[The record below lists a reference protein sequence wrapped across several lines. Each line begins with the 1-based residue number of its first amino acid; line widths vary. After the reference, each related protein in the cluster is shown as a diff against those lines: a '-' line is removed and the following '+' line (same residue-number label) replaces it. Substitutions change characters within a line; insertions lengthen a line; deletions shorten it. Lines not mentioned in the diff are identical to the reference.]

1 MPAEIPAVLLF
12 FVPACHASNMNFEQ
26 QDKFE
31 LANCEE
37 LR

>member
-26 QDKFE
+26 DEFE